1 MKYKGL
7 YRKGEGCMDQVT
19 PTLIRRTRHHR
30 TRAKAIE
37 VQGDKRTRA
46 KAIEVQ
52 GDKRTRAMNTPFR

>member
-37 VQGDKRTRA
+37 VMSKEKYVISAREPIGGDRSSR
-46 KAIEVQ
+46 
-52 GDKRTRAMNTPFR
+52 R